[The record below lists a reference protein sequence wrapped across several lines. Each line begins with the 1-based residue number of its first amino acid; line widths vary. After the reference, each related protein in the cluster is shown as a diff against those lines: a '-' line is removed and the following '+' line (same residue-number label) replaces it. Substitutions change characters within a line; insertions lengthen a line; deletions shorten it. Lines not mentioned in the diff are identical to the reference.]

1 MKKLILGLALLSTQA
16 NALLLTQNL
25 KSTNVSEAVKQLEM
39 SLRPQNYQCGRHS
52 FYELVGMDLKVRVTE
67 EFINGAIVYVLEGSA
82 EYDCTPFSW

>member
-16 NALLLTQNL
+16 NALILTQNL

-52 FYELVGMDLKVRVTE
+52 FYELVGMDIKVRETE
-67 EFINGAIVYVLEGSA
+67 EYNYGSRVYALEGSA
-82 EYDCTPFSW
+82 EYYCPPFSW